1 MPKFYP
7 AAVNRSFATLGVP
20 YRRGPC
26 VPMAAAVSPG
36 LCLGFS
42 MAWIRRLRE
51 GKPMSYVP
59 SEVEAAIGQCCYV
72 FEYGARGQPWPE
84 GVSFEMFSPGLAI
97 KMPGLLRHCER
108 LNLTPID
115 WGEQSGHTISYLLH
129 AGHRPHLLRTFLLVA
144 ASHAVALARKNDC
157 IALFDPSTGIV
168 TLDAEDA
175 FADGRLAR
183 CLNGLPEDSP
193 HRGIGVLELRSRR

>member
-7 AAVNRSFATLGVP
+7 AAVNRSYATLGVP
-20 YRRGPC
+20 YRRGTC
-26 VPMAAAVSPG
+26 VPMAAAVSAG
-36 LCLGFS
+36 LCFGFS
-42 MAWIRRLRE
+42 TAWIRRLRE

-59 SEVEAAIGQCCYV
+59 NEVEAAIGQYCYV

-84 GVSFEMFSPGLAI
+84 GVSFDVFSPGLAI

-108 LNLTPID
+108 LNLTPVD
-115 WGEQSGHTISYLLH
+115 WGEQSGHGISYLLQS
-129 AGHRPHLLRTFLLVA
+129 GHRPHLLRTFLLVA

-157 IALFDPSTGIV
+157 IALFDPNTGIV
-168 TLDAEDA
+168 SLDAEDA
-175 FADGRLAR
+175 FVDGRLAR
-183 CLNGLPEDSP
+183 CLNGLSGNSS